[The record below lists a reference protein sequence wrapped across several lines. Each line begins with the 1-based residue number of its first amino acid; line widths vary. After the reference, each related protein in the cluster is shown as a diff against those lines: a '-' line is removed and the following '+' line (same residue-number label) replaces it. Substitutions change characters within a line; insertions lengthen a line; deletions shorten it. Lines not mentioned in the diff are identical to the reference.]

1 MLNRQRI
8 LIVMLREAKRPVSK
22 LELTKWAFVAR
33 METSIGENASFYD
46 FVPYHYGPYSFSLAR
61 ELGTLAD
68 QGYVSESNNEWLLGS
83 VADAGTLPASTHREA
98 RQIVA
103 RFAGRSTDRL
113 IDYVYESYPIFTVNS
128 RRKQLAQRAVATP
141 AVYTAGY
148 EGLQVDGFLNLLV
161 QNGIRRLID
170 VRNNPVARRFGFHKS
185 TLTRLCNLLEIE
197 YVHEPDLGIA
207 SSERQSLDTV
217 ADYSV
222 LFDRYERTTLPAR
235 GAEIERVVALIKE
248 LPSVLVCMEADP
260 CMCHRTRLAAIVEK
274 QTGLPIVHLKAER

>member
-1 MLNRQRI
+1 MI
-8 LIVMLREAKRPVSK
+8 AMLREANRPVSK

-68 QGYVSESNNEWLLGS
+68 QGYVSESNNEWQLGS
-83 VADAGTLPASTHREA
+83 VTDEGTLPAGTHREA
-98 RQIVA
+98 RQVVA
-103 RFAGRSTDRL
+103 RFVGRSTERL
-113 IDYVYESYPIFTVNS
+113 IDYVYDSYPIYTVNS
-128 RRKQLAQRAVATP
+128 RRKQLAKRPVAKP

-185 TLTRLCNLLEIE
+185 TLTRLCNSLDIE
-197 YVHEPDLGIA
+197 YVHEPELGI
-207 SSERQSLDTV
+207 SSNERQSLNSA
-217 ADYSV
+217 ADYST
-222 LFDRYERTTLPAR
+222 LFRRYEQATLPTR
-235 GAEIERVVALIKE
+235 GTEIERVTE
-248 LPSVLVCMEADP
+248 LMQEKASVLVCMEADP
-260 CMCHRTRLAAIVEK
+260 CMCHRTRLAAVVEK
-274 QTGLPIVHLKAER
+274 KAGLPVVHLKAE